1 MKINY
6 LFSKIDR
13 NEGFNDNQKRYIKED
28 IRNNMSITFIASL
41 FDEYERNDTQVKEI
55 VNVFKNIDINF
66 KEVHLIDN
74 RVSKED
80 AYKYIE
86 KTDIVYLMGGSPELE
101 MKSIIEYNLFN
112 ILKNRNGITIG
123 TSAGAMNQANRVIY
137 KDDFNNYELVDY
149 QGLGFIDLDIYP
161 HFDINSKEY
170 MNEVFEV
177 SKYTR
182 IVGLPNGSFIR
193 IKDSN
198 IGIVGN
204 YYVIKDGKL
213 ENENNRI

>member
-6 LFSKIDR
+6 MFSRIDR
-13 NEGFNDNQKRYIKED
+13 DKGFNNNQKKYIKED
-28 IRNNMSITFIASL
+28 INNNMSITFIASL

-74 RVSKED
+74 RVSKEE

-86 KTDIVYLMGGSPELE
+86 KTDIVYLMGGSPQLE

-112 ILKNRNGITIG
+112 ILRNRDGITIG
-123 TSAGAMNQANRVIY
+123 TSAGAMNQTDRVIY
-137 KDDFNNYELVDY
+137 KDDFKNYELVDY
-149 QGLGFIDLDIYP
+149 QGLGFINLNIYP
-161 HFDINSKEY
+161 HFDIDNKEY
-170 MNEVFEV
+170 MDEVFEV

-182 IVGLPNGSFIR
+182 IVGLPNESFIR
-193 IKDSN
+193 IKDNDIDFVSKHYF
-198 IGIVGN
+198 I
-204 YYVIKDGKL
+204 
-213 ENENNRI
+213 ENGVME

>member
-1 MKINY
+1 
-6 LFSKIDR
+6 
-13 NEGFNDNQKRYIKED
+13 
-28 IRNNMSITFIASL
+28 
-41 FDEYERNDTQVKEI
+41 
-55 VNVFKNIDINF
+55 
-66 KEVHLIDN
+66 
-74 RVSKED
+74 
-80 AYKYIE
+80 
-86 KTDIVYLMGGSPELE
+86 MGGSPQLE